1 MFKIGC
7 FNDTIFNTIQR
18 HFNSIYEIQLAFL
31 MEDQLDDM
39 FQNNFHIYIL
49 VNSAHLE
56 NKRGKGGLVKIR

>member
-31 MEDQLDDM
+31 MEDQLDYM
-39 FQNNFHIYIL
+39 FQNNFHIYI
-49 VNSAHLE
+49 
-56 NKRGKGGLVKIR
+56 